1 MATVLFTGLG
11 NYNFKEKNTYIYK
24 DQVYQKYFPYEVAQ
38 EVMKPDK
45 IFIISTQDSWNKI
58 YEMKDQYP
66 DYDFDDPRIK
76 HIHFGTNDDFTLT
89 WKLYGDI
96 QSVLKPGDEV
106 IIDSTLGIRSAQ
118 FVLMSIINYL
128 LQAQNNLVL
137 KDVFYA
143 GIKHDN
149 ETIDY
154 ISIKEFLVLNE
165 WSNAINTYFTTGS
178 TANIESLVSS
188 GKGTPEEIRFV
199 NQLTEFTND
208 LNTIRLPELKN
219 SYEKIQ
225 SAFEKFSSRYIKDD
239 SGTGM
244 ILKTIEVRIAKELSG
259 FTDDPETAAIE
270 WLLRHDQIVQ
280 ASTLITEIFYMF
292 LGDYL
297 LDWKSKRPSNHSK
310 ERNILKQIANY
321 EYYYETDLFMENG
334 YLYKNL
340 PFSIQLLRFEKQISH
355 FLGKEH
361 YDADDF
367 ESVRAVAEA
376 FLDTTKV
383 GSLTQKEKELYDY
396 INALDIKSYD
406 VPKLNSSYERNKKVK
421 SKKKTSENEENTAS
435 REFDAKKYILQHKK
449 NKEPFFSHISQLFLY
464 SYMKN
469 FLENFK
475 KTDGKA
481 KSALYHFKETLFK
494 LDKISYN
501 EKIIKKLPGPY
512 YQIIRWS
519 EQEPFAIVKDTAL
532 LKEMIPL
539 FNDIRNLRNEI
550 DHAGTINSPCI
561 TSQQILSQENK
572 DKIDQLLLLIKQGK
586 KELE

>member
-225 SAFEKFSSRYIKDD
+225 KAFEDFKYRYKDD
-239 SGTGM
+239 HSQIGP
-244 ILKTIEVRIAKELSG
+244 ILDTIDDKISKELSR
-259 FTDDPETAAIE
+259 FESDPETAAID
-270 WLLRHDQIVQ
+270 WLLAHNQIVQ
-280 ASTLITEIFYMF
+280 AATLITELFYDF
-292 LGDYL
+292 VQNQL
-297 LDWKSKRPSNHSK
+297 LHWNRSRRANFQD
-310 ERNILKQIANY
+310 ERNIIKEIFKY
-321 EYYYETDLFMENG
+321 EDYYKSQYFLNNKSI
-334 YLYKNL
+334 YSHAI
-340 PFSIQLLRFEKQISH
+340 PFDVQLNMLEEEISH
-355 FLGKEH
+355 LQGKEH
-361 YDADDF
+361 YDLDDYKPF
-367 ESVRAVAEA
+367 CKIKDAFVNKETKGLNETEKAV
-376 FLDTTKV
+376 
-383 GSLTQKEKELYDY
+383 YDY
-396 INALDIKSYD
+396 VNSLDIRKFN
-406 VPKLNSSYERNKKVK
+406 VPKCHKQKLGKEDSKTDKNGYVKVL
-421 SKKKTSENEENTAS
+421 SHTSQ
-435 REFDAKKYILQHKK
+435 I
-449 NKEPFFSHISQLFLY
+449 FLL
-464 SYMKN
+464 SYMKLFIEIRLKTHKN
-469 FLENFK
+469 EGRSLNYFKDALFLIEELPCEN
-475 KTDGKA
+475 
-481 KSALYHFKETLFK
+481 KSLRVASGEYYAL
-494 LDKISYN
+494 
-501 EKIIKKLPGPY
+501 IK
-512 YQIIRWS
+512 S
-519 EQEPFAIVKDTAL
+519 EDMKPIATVDNPVL
-532 LKEMIPL
+532 LSKMIPL
-539 FNDIRNLRNEI
+539 FNEIRALRNEI
-550 DHAGTINSPCI
+550 DHAGKLTNSCVQ
-561 TSQQILSQENK
+561 SAVILSQENK